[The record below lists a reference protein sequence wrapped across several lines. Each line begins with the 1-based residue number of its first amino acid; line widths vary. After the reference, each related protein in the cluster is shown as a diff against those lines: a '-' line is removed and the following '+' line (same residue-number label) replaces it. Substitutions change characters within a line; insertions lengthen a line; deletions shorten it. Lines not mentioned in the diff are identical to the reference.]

1 MARESKIPL
10 ARPDMRAHVLKAAL
24 LAIEEVGFD
33 RLRVKDIADR
43 AGMSTGH
50 VLYYFGSRDRIL
62 VSTLLM
68 SEADLDERRRA
79 ELAGLDAAAALDRLV
94 ELYLPKGRHD
104 VRWRLWAQVIA
115 RPPDDEETLLRL
127 DGYFRAWA
135 AELAGVAHRLRGLD
149 QALADDFG
157 ARHCRLMDGLSSD
170 VLLGIPGRDAAWAK
184 ETALAAMRRELSPG
198 A

>member
-1 MARESKIPL
+1 MGMARESKIVL
-10 ARPDMRAHVLKAAL
+10 DRPDMRAHVLKAAL

-33 RLRVKDIADR
+33 RLRIKDIAER

-68 SEADLDERRRA
+68 SETDLDERRRE
-79 ELAGLDAAAALDRLV
+79 ELAGLEPGHALDRLV
-94 ELYLPKGRHD
+94 ELYLPKGPQD
-104 VRWRLWAQVIA
+104 VRWRLWAQVVA
-115 RPPDDEETLLRL
+115 RPPEDEETLLRL
-127 DGYFRAWA
+127 DGYFRSWA
-135 AELAGVAHRLRGLD
+135 AELAAVVRCLAGL
-149 QALADDFG
+149 AAAEAEDFA

-184 ETALAAMRRELSPG
+184 AAALAAMRRELP
-198 A
+198 